1 MTIITQ
7 GSYEIYGIELEY
19 KFIETIQIN
28 SPTLVLLHEGL
39 GSIALWKDFP
49 EQLHKAT
56 GCSVLAYSRQGY
68 GASAKAELPRTT
80 KYMHHEGEVILP
92 VVLDYFNITNSVLI
106 GHSDGASIALIHAGS
121 TQEQRIK
128 ALILLAPH
136 VFVEDITIQSIQ
148 KAKDVFQNSNLPDK
162 LAKYH
167 KLNIEHVFWG
177 WNDIWL
183 HPEFKDW
190 NIEEYLPQ
198 INIPLLIIQ
207 GRQDQ
212 YGTTLQVEK
221 ILRQTHGQ
229 ASCSIFENCQHSPHA
244 DQKDLTIKAI
254 TQYMNNLP

>member
-1 MTIITQ
+1 MTKTTR
-7 GSYEIYGIELEY
+7 GLYEICGIELEC
-19 KFIETIQIN
+19 KFIETVKTN

-39 GSIALWKDFP
+39 GSVALWKGFP

-56 GCSVLAYSRQGY
+56 GCPVLAYSRQGH
-68 GASAKAELPRTT
+68 GASAKAELPRPT
-80 KYMHHEGEVILP
+80 KYMHHEGDVILP
-92 VVLDYFNITNSVLI
+92 GVMDYFNITNTVLI

-148 KAKDVFQNSNLPDK
+148 KAKYAFQNSDLPDK

-167 KLNIEHVFWG
+167 ELDIEHVFRG

-198 INIPLLIIQ
+198 INIPLLVIQ

-212 YGTTLQVEK
+212 YGTMLQVEK
-221 ILRQTHGQ
+221 ILRQVHGL

-254 TQYMNNLP
+254 TQYVNNL